1 MKPTTPRRTRRLL
14 ARAATMNHN
23 AEEFDDYGPEPNMKL
38 SHAFLVVLLL
48 HVIAVG
54 GLYLFN
60 SMKAER
66 RSALTGEGGKTAA
79 SRAESGGGSSN
90 GSPKGCSGKPPS
102 EENTAPVAKP
112 AENTQRNAAS
122 RAEESPVSSSAVSA
136 LSRARGILGKLTG
149 VTAGSAA
156 TGKLTAQEAVSTPDP
171 VPATP
176 KPSAASLTV
185 DEKTYI
191 VKGGDTLTRI
201 AATLGV
207 TMPELEKANGL
218 GANSVLQVGQVL
230 KIPLVVPA
238 QPSLPATNIMA
249 TPNASSAENAP
260 QPEAATTSNYTVI
273 KGDNPWKIAK
283 KFKISQDELMKA
295 NGITDP
301 KKIQIGQVLRIPPP
315 SKGSKP
321 RQ

>member
-1 MKPTTPRRTRRLL
+1 M
-14 ARAATMNHN
+14 
-23 AEEFDDYGPEPNMKL
+23 
-38 SHAFLVVLLL
+38 
-48 HVIAVG
+48 
-54 GLYLFN
+54 
-60 SMKAER
+60 
-66 RSALTGEGGKTAA
+66 
-79 SRAESGGGSSN
+79 
-90 GSPKGCSGKPPS
+90 
-102 EENTAPVAKP
+102 
-112 AENTQRNAAS
+112 
-122 RAEESPVSSSAVSA
+122 
-136 LSRARGILGKLTG
+136 
-149 VTAGSAA
+149 
-156 TGKLTAQEAVSTPDP
+156 
-171 VPATP
+171 
-176 KPSAASLTV
+176 
-185 DEKTYI
+185 
-191 VKGGDTLTRI
+191 KGGDTLTRI

-315 SKGSKP
+315 SNKGSKP